1 MLNCVP
7 RLFFFYFFLFFEKKG
22 SLRQLQHVALHG
34 FSSWPECNR
43 TLEGRA
49 VHVDN
54 TDWGKDSN
62 SPIIL
67 YTDPMLAVEASAL
80 GSFKIQKNKKM

>member
-1 MLNCVP
+1 M
-7 RLFFFYFFLFFEKKG
+7 
-22 SLRQLQHVALHG
+22 RQLQHVALHG

-80 GSFKIQKNKKM
+80 GSFKIEKIKKCSNIVCTIIDCNYRYFVIFFET